1 VAENNFAANQSATT
15 AIATRIK
22 ILIVR
27 DIAGFCPVCSMCLN
41 NKKKIGTVN
50 SENIKGKPTSDK
62 GRAIARAKVYIEIP
76 DWFL

>member
-1 VAENNFAANQSATT
+1 
-15 AIATRIK
+15 
-22 ILIVR
+22 
-27 DIAGFCPVCSMCLN
+27 MCLN